1 MRREK
6 SVVSVLILALALS
19 VQATAD
25 EPDPLGLPLFPVP
38 IVRQNVPLT
47 QALSDVGAHV
57 RNGYAQF
64 GIELRLKD
72 DREPQVNVDLKPGS
86 TLGDALRQIFQ
97 QVPGY
102 TFDVVSEH
110 LIDIY
115 PVGANKDASDLL
127 NLRVPFFDAVDAQLG
142 DILTRPQ
149 EFIPELKA
157 RLVRRR
163 PGEPGGVL
171 GGPLSSVG
179 PTFTLHLRR
188 VTVRQIL
195 NAVSQATEKFP
206 AERSP
211 LGWICSFKADP
222 TLPAGGVYTWDVH
235 WSVPHDWKTQA
246 QGQSKK

>member
-19 VQATAD
+19 LQAAAGEAD
-25 EPDPLGLPLFPVP
+25 LLGLPLFPVP
-38 IVRQNVPLT
+38 LVRQNVPLT
-47 QALSDVGAHV
+47 QALSDVGAYV
-57 RNGYAQF
+57 RNGYVLF
-64 GIELRLKD
+64 GVELRLKD
-72 DREPQVNVDLKPGS
+72 GKEPTVNVNLKPGS
-86 TLGDALRQIFQ
+86 TLGDALRQILQ
-97 QVPGY
+97 QAPGY
-102 TFDVVSEH
+102 TFEVVSEH
-110 LIDIY
+110 LINIY
-115 PVGANKDASDLL
+115 PVGANQDPGDLL
-127 NLRVPFFDAVDAQLG
+127 NLRVPRFDAVNAQLG

-163 PGEPGGVL
+163 PGEPGGYGLSV
-171 GGPLSSVG
+171 LSSVG

-195 NAVSQATEKFP
+195 NAVTKATEKFP

-211 LGWICSFKADP
+211 LGWACTFKADP

-246 QGQSKK
+246 QGKK